1 MCAVPVR
8 VGPVR
13 TLPSLLRWSTQPP
26 LDTLQRQAADSG
38 PTAGMF
44 EALIVHKQ
52 EATHAMPP
60 FATEVRPAAAR
71 VHAAPPPHCRACP
84 DRLLSC
90 SWHRTPGASPTLA
103 ARPPTPP
110 TSP

>member
-1 MCAVPVR
+1 MMQGAQHTADCTLLSVRGPSPFWSCSHPAVLVA
-8 VGPVR
+8 VEH
-13 TLPSLLRWSTQPP
+13 SAA

-71 VHAAPPPHCRACP
+71 VHAAPPHLPCLP
-84 DRLLSC
+84 
-90 SWHRTPGASPTLA
+90 
-103 ARPPTPP
+103 
-110 TSP
+110 

>member
-26 LDTLQRQAADSG
+26 LHTLQRQAADSG

-71 VHAAPPPHCRACP
+71 VHAAPPDLPCLP
-84 DRLLSC
+84 
-90 SWHRTPGASPTLA
+90 
-103 ARPPTPP
+103 
-110 TSP
+110 